1 MRIWFSAPYTA
12 LPEYVGGEKVTG
24 GEDILT
30 LGYLNDPQF
39 LARC

>member
-1 MRIWFSAPYTA
+1 MRIWFSAHYTGFPGY
-12 LPEYVGGEKVTG
+12 LGGEKVTG

-30 LGYLNDPQF
+30 LGYLNDSQF